1 MKWCLSSI
9 LMTLSVPLFAQT
21 APSSSQGSLNSAQS
35 VSSETPQTSLLST
48 RSTLVLAP
56 ALVRNKTGDL
66 VFTLTAND
74 FVLTD
79 DGVPQKLTL
88 EQDTGGE
95 PLALVVVIEIG
106 GAGARKFN
114 EFSSIA
120 PPLAPMLASIV
131 GNVPHK
137 VAVVAF
143 DSQPTLLQNFTS
155 NLDSA
160 ADAIASLT
168 PGCTRQHHLENCASP
183 LAVHNLGL
191 GDNGAAILD
200 TIGFSVDLLRNQPP
214 EYRRAILLISETLD
228 RGSHLKLEEALRAI
242 SDTNTVIYS
251 IGYSTGKSE
260 AAHYAARELPT
271 QPGGLWMEN
280 HHPNPP
286 NGCMG
291 KDPDTDPDATP
302 NKAIQAYDCLTQLI
316 PPLALAKM
324 AAIAADGL
332 KRNVPETV
340 AHLTGGEYFK
350 LADAKT
356 LERSLATISNHI
368 PNRYMLSF
376 QPQSPHPGL
385 HVLNLSL
392 PNYAKLAVTA
402 RTSYWADPEATSS
415 NSPAIRP

>member
-1 MKWCLSSI
+1 MQSG
-9 LMTLSVPLFAQT
+9 
-21 APSSSQGSLNSAQS
+21 AP
-35 VSSETPQTSLLST
+35 ETPQTSLLST

-56 ALVRNKTGDL
+56 ALVRNKSGDL
-66 VFTLTAND
+66 VYTLTAKD

-88 EQDTGGE
+88 EQDTDGQ

-106 GAGARKFN
+106 GAGAREFNKFT
-114 EFSSIA
+114 SIA

-155 NLDSA
+155 NLDA
-160 ADAIASLT
+160 AAGVIADLT
-168 PGCTRQHHLENCASP
+168 PGCTRQHHLDDCASP
-183 LAVHNLGL
+183 LAIRNIGL

-200 TIGFSVDLLRNQPP
+200 TLGFSVDLLRNQPP
-214 EYRRAILLISETLD
+214 AYRRAILLISETLD

-251 IGYSTGKSE
+251 IGFSTGKSE

-291 KDPDTDPDATP
+291 KDPDPDPM
-302 NKAIQAYDCLTQLI
+302 
-316 PPLALAKM
+316 PPTTRLSRPT
-324 AAIAADGL
+324 IAS
-332 KRNVPETV
+332 
-340 AHLTGGEYFK
+340 
-350 LADAKT
+350 
-356 LERSLATISNHI
+356 RSLSL
-368 PNRYMLSF
+368 R
-376 QPQSPHPGL
+376 SPSPKWRP
-385 HVLNLSL
+385 S
-392 PNYAKLAVTA
+392 PPPTA
-402 RTSYWADPEATSS
+402 
-415 NSPAIRP
+415 